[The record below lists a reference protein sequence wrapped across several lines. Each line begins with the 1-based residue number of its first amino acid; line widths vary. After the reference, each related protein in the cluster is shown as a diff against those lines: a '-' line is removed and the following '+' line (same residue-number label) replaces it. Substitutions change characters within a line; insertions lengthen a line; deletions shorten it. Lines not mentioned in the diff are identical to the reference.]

1 MGTWIYISMIII
13 VFAARFAV
21 DKLIDTTSSKVRFL
35 MTLFLMVIYTLFMEG
50 FVYLMYEQP
59 IIKDGF
65 YQSMIVGIA
74 LINFTLLLVAIFYY
88 FMRKRRKLSDVDKM
102 KLKDL

>member
-1 MGTWIYISMIII
+1 MGTWVYIAMVII

-21 DKLIDTTSSKVRFL
+21 DKLIDTTSIKVRFA
-35 MTLFLMVIYTLFMEG
+35 MTMILIVLYTLFMEG
-50 FVYLMYEQP
+50 FTCG
-59 IIKDGF
+59 D
-65 YQSMIVGIA
+65 
-74 LINFTLLLVAIFYY
+74 FYY

>member
-1 MGTWIYISMIII
+1 MGTWVYIVMVII

-21 DKLIDTTSSKVRFL
+21 DKLIDATSPKVRFV
-35 MTLFLMVIYTLFMEG
+35 MTMILIVLYTLFMEG
-50 FVYLMYEQP
+50 FTYLTYEQP
-59 IIKDGF
+59 MIKDNF

-74 LINFTLLLVAIFYY
+74 LINFVVLLVAIFYY

>member
-1 MGTWIYISMIII
+1 MGTWIYIAMVII

-21 DKLIDTTSSKVRFL
+21 DKLIDTTSPKVRFS
-35 MTLFLMVIYTLFMEG
+35 MTLILLVLYTVFMEG

-59 IIKDGF
+59 IVNDNF
-65 YQSMIVGIA
+65 YQSIVVGIA
-74 LINFTLLLVAIFYY
+74 LINFAVLLVAICYY
-88 FMRKRRKLSDVDKM
+88 FMRRKRKLSDVDKM

>member
-1 MGTWIYISMIII
+1 MGTWIYIAMVII

-35 MTLFLMVIYTLFMEG
+35 MTLLLMVIYTLFMEG

-59 IIKDGF
+59 IINDDF
-65 YQSMIVGIA
+65 YQSIVVGIA
-74 LINFTLLLVAIFYY
+74 LINFAVLLVAICYY
-88 FMRKRRKLSDVDKM
+88 FMRRKRKLSDVDKM